1 MRVNATDANGDSA
14 VMLAARNGHE
24 HVASFLRKEYTG
36 GRRGHH
42 HDRSSSGV
50 ARWAIEV
57 SLSKFGVWTR
67 MCLALHGSTE
77 PASEISLPPLCC
89 SACVFQSCAL
99 QSAAA
104 QPPQMFRGEL
114 PRSISWLIFIC
125 VHALLHVRPYFLPI
139 HLTDNPPH

>member
-1 MRVNATDANGDSA
+1 MCCQVLVRVNATDANGDSA

-57 SLSKFGVWTR
+57 KFSKIKIASRSNGMAALLRGVRKRVCLCCTESAPENSLS
-67 MCLALHGSTE
+67 
-77 PASEISLPPLCC
+77 PLCC
-89 SACVFQSCAL
+89 SVCVPIMRAYGLLRPTPSDV
-99 QSAAA
+99 
-104 QPPQMFRGEL
+104 
-114 PRSISWLIFIC
+114 PR
-125 VHALLHVRPYFLPI
+125 
-139 HLTDNPPH
+139 